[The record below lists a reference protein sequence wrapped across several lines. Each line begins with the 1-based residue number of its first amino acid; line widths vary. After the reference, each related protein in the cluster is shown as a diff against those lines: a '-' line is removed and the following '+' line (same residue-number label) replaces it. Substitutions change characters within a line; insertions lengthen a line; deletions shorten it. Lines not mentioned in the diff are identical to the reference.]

1 MSSLSAEINETKKKV
16 HTTDMKMSIG
26 ELINLYKD
34 GEIIIDP
41 EFQRLFVWE
50 NSQKSKFIESIL
62 IGIPIPSIFVQQRND
77 GIWEVIDGLQRLST
91 IFEFVGIL
99 KNPDGGMYLP
109 LKLNKTKFLPNLKDV
124 YYDGAEGG
132 VNAFDLE
139 TKLLFKRFPLNIV
152 VIKRES
158 DETAKYELFDRLN
171 SGGTKLQDQQ
181 IRNAVFITENP
192 EAVKLIKRLSGQE
205 NFVGS
210 VKLSDKDIKEA
221 YDNELVLRFF
231 AYTNIADRFRD
242 YNDSI
247 KDFLDGCL
255 TDHFKSEDV
264 AILEDSFN
272 KFFNFIC
279 NNISD
284 KAFLGK
290 SGGFSIA
297 KFEAITIGI
306 NPYKDVLEN
315 NKDFFE
321 NKINNLQDE
330 EWFKDA
336 MGKKPRDEKGK
347 ISSTGNYARRR
358 LPIFIENKKY
368 FNPNSNA

>member
-1 MSSLSAEINETKKKV
+1 MSNLSLEINETKKKV

-99 KNPDGGMYLP
+99 KNPDGGIYPP
-109 LKLNKTKFLPNLKDV
+109 LKLNKTKFLPNLKDI
-124 YYDGAEGG
+124 YYENGEDK
-132 VNAFDLE
+132 VNIFDLE

-152 VIKRES
+152 VIKKES
-158 DETAKYELFDRLN
+158 DDTAKYELFDRLN

-181 IRNAVFITENP
+181 IRNAVFITEKP
-192 EAVKLIKRLSGQE
+192 EAVQLIKLLSGQE
-205 NFVGS
+205 NFLKS
-210 VKLSDKDIKEA
+210 VKLSDRDIKEA

-231 AYTNIADRFRD
+231 AYINIPDKFRE

-247 KDFLDGCL
+247 KDFLDGYL
-255 TDHFKSEDV
+255 NDHFNNED
-264 AILEDSFN
+264 ITNLKDSFN
-272 KFFNFIC
+272 KFFDFIS
-279 NNISD
+279 NNTSD

-290 SGGFSIA
+290 SNGFSIA
-297 KFEAITIGI
+297 KFEAISIGLI
-306 NPYKDVLEN
+306 DYKDILQT
-315 NKDFFE
+315 NKDHFVE
-321 NKINNLQDE
+321 KINAIQDQP
-330 EWFKDA
+330 WFA
-336 MGKKPRDEKGK
+336 EAIGKN
-347 ISSTGNYARRR
+347 SYARKR
-358 LPIFIENKKY
+358 LPIFIENKEY
-368 FNPNSNA
+368 FNPNPNTNA